1 MMVVEEGAQGE
12 CPLEMIRELRRD
24 GQSFPVLIVPPP
36 REPAAGNAW
45 PRPSEEGFSSE
56 QVVRK
61 VEELVAAAAGGA
73 GEPLPPGGAEPIPGL
88 VGRSPQMHAVH
99 EQVVVFAGAEL
110 NTLIIGETGVGKER
124 VARAIHALSRRAN
137 RPFISINCANLD
149 PALIESELFGH
160 VAGAFTDAKKS
171 TTGLLREA
179 QGGVAFLDEVAE
191 LHASCQAK
199 LLRVIEEREL
209 RPVGGVHATPIDVRF
224 ISATNESLLQAVR
237 SRRFREDLYHR
248 LAVGTIKVPPLR
260 ERLVDLPELVAHI
273 LARASGAGR
282 ARRSI
287 SWRAMSRLLTHHW
300 SGNVREL
307 ENVLDLAMAYAGR
320 GEIDVHHIRLP
331 EDENGQPSRTT
342 LESVVRSAE
351 RAHLLAALRATQW
364 RKAEAARMLEIART
378 TLNRKIEE
386 YGLEQESPAH
396 VDRSDP

>member
-1 MMVVEEGAQGE
+1 
-12 CPLEMIRELRRD
+12 
-24 GQSFPVLIVPPP
+24 
-36 REPAAGNAW
+36 
-45 PRPSEEGFSSE
+45 
-56 QVVRK
+56 
-61 VEELVAAAAGGA
+61 
-73 GEPLPPGGAEPIPGL
+73 
-88 VGRSPQMHAVH
+88 MHAVH

-149 PALIESELFGH
+149 PGLIESELFGH
-160 VAGAFTDAKKS
+160 VAGAFTDAKTS
-171 TTGLLREA
+171 TTGLLRAA

-224 ISATNESLLQAVR
+224 ISATNESLLEAVR

-260 ERLVDLPELVAHI
+260 ERLVDLPELVSHI
-273 LARASGAGR
+273 LARASGQGR

-287 SWRAMSRLLTHHW
+287 SWRAMSKLLTHHW

-320 GEIDVHHIRLP
+320 GEIDVQHVRLP

-386 YGLEQESPAH
+386 YGLEQEAPPHLA
-396 VDRSDP
+396 PTEP